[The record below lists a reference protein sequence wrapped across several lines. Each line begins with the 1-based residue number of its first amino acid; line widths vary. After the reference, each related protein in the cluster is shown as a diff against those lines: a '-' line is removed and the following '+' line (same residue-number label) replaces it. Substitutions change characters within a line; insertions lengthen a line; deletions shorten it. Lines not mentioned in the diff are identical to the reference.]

1 MIKKTLTIQVLGLI
15 EYQKAL
21 EIQIDLQQKRIHDE
35 IPDTILLLEHPTV
48 ITLGKRGKENDIL
61 LSKKFLHDKHINIVK
76 TDRGGEVTLH
86 SPGQLVCY
94 FIVKLNNTVGALR
107 SFLSIVEQ
115 SLISTLHSIGITASA
130 STSNVGIWVENRK
143 IASIGISVNHRV
155 TRHGFALNI
164 SNALDYFSYIVPCG
178 LTNTSITSTEKE
190 LQTKQNMQSIIEIY
204 TNTIQYMYK
213 QL

>member
-1 MIKKTLTIQVLGLI
+1 MTKKILTPQVLGLI

-21 EIQIDLQQKRIHDE
+21 EIQLDLQQKRIHNE

-61 LSKKFLHDKHINIVK
+61 LSKKFLHDKHISIVK